1 MEEALECMGEAF
13 EALETLGEALEATE
27 LDEIA
32 GQIDEAANK

>member
-1 MEEALECMGEAF
+1 MEEALECMGQAF